1 MGIDMNYLMHG
12 GPGSGRTPIKKGG
25 AKNGESK
32 YFIPGTS
39 IRTESGKDHRAEL
52 ENEEGNGLG
61 REDPKENSKKS
72 YAELLREKKVAKDE
86 ASREAYRK
94 SIGID
99 TDKPQGERGS
109 STEDSL
115 RAMLERKSKAKEE
128 AKAAEDKAHEERAAQ
143 AAKERDAEAKAA
155 EKAANDK
162 KKAEEKA
169 AKEAEDL
176 RKIEK
181 SKQKALKDQE
191 VAKAK
196 QDKEKITQE
205 AGKAAQET
213 EKSKQEAEKVKQ
225 EAGKAVLQTELGKQA
240 ELKTKAAEADF
251 NLERRKK
258 KAETKSAE
266 AQAEV
271 QQRLAE
277 KNRLSVARDVETTAS
292 SGRKLANDAGSDA
305 KKLIGAVSEKKRTK
319 EAYDLDLS
327 GYSTKDLNDMTARL
341 NAEAA
346 YRNARISD
354 EGKRTRAA
362 KASVDALSG
371 IAGLAISGVAT
382 YYFIKKLKG
391 D

>member
-72 YAELLREKKVAKDE
+72 YAELLREKKAAKDE

-128 AKAAEDKAHEERAAQ
+128 AKAAEDKAHEERAAK
-143 AAKERDAEAKAA
+143 AAKERKAEAKTEAEKKKAEAKAKA
-155 EKAANDK
+155 EEN
-162 KKAEEKA
+162 KAEEKA
-169 AKEAEDL
+169 AKEAEELKNLD
-176 RKIEK
+176 R
-181 SKQKALKDQE
+181 SKKRAE
-191 VAKAK
+191 TNEAESKAK
-196 QDKEKITQE
+196 IQE
-205 AGKAAQET
+205 Y
-213 EKSKQEAEKVKQ
+213 
-225 EAGKAVLQTELGKQA
+225 
-240 ELKTKAAEADF
+240 
-251 NLERRKK
+251 
-258 KAETKSAE
+258 
-266 AQAEV
+266 
-271 QQRLAE
+271 LAE
-277 KNRLSVARDVETTAS
+277 KNKLSTARDVETTAA
-292 SGRKLANDAGSDA
+292 SGRKLLNDTGSDA
-305 KKLIGAVSEKKRTK
+305 KKLIGANAEKKRIK
-319 EAYDLDLS
+319 EAYELDLS
-327 GYSTKDLNDMTARL
+327 NYSTKELNDMTARI

-346 YRNARISD
+346 YRSARISD
-354 EGKRTRAA
+354 EGERTLAA
-362 KASVDALSG
+362 KASADALTG
-371 IAGLAISGVAT
+371 IAGLAVSAVGA